1 MSRMRLVT
9 AAAIVAVTV
18 VAAFAAAAVVL
29 GFSTGSSSKPLHGD
43 AVWPGAGR
51 PAPAVTLRDQAGR
64 DVSLASFRGKVVVL
78 TFLDSHCGQECPVE
92 ASQLGAVDRMLPAG
106 QRPEIVVVSVNPADS
121 PLTVHR
127 FVDKARWSGPWVWLM
142 GSRSALKPVWKRFGI
157 EVLPNVQT
165 IDGIK
170 VSGIAHSAAI
180 YLLDPTGNERT
191 GYVAPFLPR
200 LVAEDVRTLESS

>member
-1 MSRMRLVT
+1 MSRTRMV
-9 AAAIVAVTV
+9 AAAVIGVATI

-29 GFSTGSSSKPLHGD
+29 GFSTSSSSKPLHGD

-121 PLTVHR
+121 PLTVRR
-127 FVDKARWSGPWVWLM
+127 FVDKARWTGPWVWLM
-142 GSRSALKPVWKRFGI
+142 GTRSTLKPVWKKFGI
-157 EVLPNVQT
+157 EVLPTVKT

-170 VSGIAHSAAI
+170 VSGIAHSAAV
-180 YLLDPTGNERT
+180 YLLDRSGNERT

-200 LVAEDVRTLESS
+200 LLAEDVRTLESS